1 MDTVTAQQ
9 PQRPLLHSGG
19 HRSGLLDR
27 ALTSPVLWGG
37 LATIVFYWIVR
48 QLPGFATWGQTLFC
62 GHPVAYATTTLF
74 WVGIAALTVRL
85 LAVPRERRAI
95 DSLPQLDRAT
105 HGAVAAAESLQA
117 AVDGAASGLRD
128 SKAGERLSGA
138 ADFVIGRR
146 SADGLNAHLQYL
158 AEFAGE
164 QLHHSYGLV
173 RTVTWAVPILGFLGT
188 VIGITQA
195 IQNLD
200 PAQLQS
206 SFGMVAEGLGVAFGT
221 TALSLGLS
229 LLLVFGTY
237 LVEKSERAI
246 LADVELRTLELT
258 TRLFPVEQAE
268 PQPIVQAETEAAQ
281 QILEQTEA
289 LIAQHVALWNNSLSA
304 MQDRWAATLTRQQS
318 ELDSVLRTAF
328 DESVS
333 GQIELISQQRTAQ
346 QILQR
351 SIEQLTESQNGLLKS
366 QRDLVASQLQIADRL
381 DAEQS
386 NDALEETLH
395 TLSAAVHLL
404 TARVTPKAA

>member
-1 MDTVTAQQ
+1 MDTTTASEL
-9 PQRPLLHSGG
+9 PTRPTSNNRNKPGM
-19 HRSGLLDR
+19 LDR
-27 ALTSPVLWGG
+27 ILMSPLLWGG

-48 QLPGFATWGQTLFC
+48 QLPGFADWGQTLFC
-62 GHPVAYATTTLF
+62 GHPLAYATTTLF
-74 WVGIAALTVRL
+74 WIGIASLSIRQIGI
-85 LAVPRERRAI
+85 PSERRAI
-95 DSLPQLDRAT
+95 DALPELDQDSN
-105 HGAVAAAESLQA
+105 GAVAAAESLRDVVA
-117 AVDGAASGLRD
+117 RSTAGLRD
-128 SKAGERLSGA
+128 SVAGERLTGA
-138 ADFVIGRR
+138 ANFVLGRR
-146 SADGLNAHLQYL
+146 SAEDLNGHLQYL

-164 QLHHSYGLV
+164 RLHHSYGLV
-173 RTVTWAVPILGFLGT
+173 RTITWAVPILGFLGT
-188 VIGITQA
+188 VIGITKA

-258 TRLFPVEQAE
+258 TRLFPVEHSE
-268 PQPIVQAETEAAQ
+268 TQPVIAAETEAAR

-289 LIAQHVALWNNSLSA
+289 LITQHVALWGDSLA
-304 MQDRWAATLTRQQS
+304 EMRERWASTLTRHQS
-318 ELDSVLRTAF
+318 ELDASLRTAF
-328 DESVS
+328 DQSVS
-333 GQIELISQQRTAQ
+333 GHLDQFSQHRAAQ
-346 QILQR
+346 QVLQR
-351 SIEQLTESQNGLLKS
+351 SIEQLTESQDGLLKS

-386 NDALEETLH
+386 NEAMEETLH

>member
-1 MDTVTAQQ
+1 MDTANAGDLSARPTGDNRRQ
-9 PQRPLLHSGG
+9 PGV
-19 HRSGLLDR
+19 LDR
-27 ALTSPVLWGG
+27 ILTSPLLWGG
-37 LATIVFYWIVR
+37 LTTIVFYWVVR
-48 QLPGFATWGQTLFC
+48 QLPGFADWGQTLFC

-74 WVGIAALTVRL
+74 WMGIASL
-85 LAVPRERRAI
+85 LIRVLAIPRERQAI
-95 DSLPQLDRAT
+95 DSLPQLERGS
-105 HGAVAAAESLQA
+105 HGAVAAAEGLRA
-117 AVDGAASGLRD
+117 AVTRSAVGLRD
-128 SKAGERLSGA
+128 SVAGERLTGA

-146 SADGLNAHLQYL
+146 SAEGLNGHLQYL

-164 QLHHSYGLV
+164 RLHHSYGLV
-173 RTVTWAVPILGFLGT
+173 RTITWAVPILGFLGT
-188 VIGITQA
+188 VIGITKA

-229 LLLVFGTY
+229 LLLVFGTF
-237 LVEKSERAI
+237 LVEKFERSI

-258 TRLFPVEQAE
+258 TRLFPVEEAE
-268 PQPIVQAETEAAQ
+268 LQPIVAAETEAAR
-281 QILEQTEA
+281 QILEQTET
-289 LIAQHVALWNNSLSA
+289 LISQHVALWSDSLNE
-304 MQDRWAATLTRQQS
+304 MRERWTSTLTRHQS
-318 ELDSVLRTAF
+318 ELDASLRTAF
-328 DESVS
+328 DQSVS
-333 GQIELISQQRTAQ
+333 GHLDQFSQHRAAQ

-351 SIEQLTESQNGLLKS
+351 SIEQLTESQDGLLKS

-386 NDALEETLH
+386 NEALEETLH

>member
-1 MDTVTAQQ
+1 MDTATAGDLLARPTGDNPRQ
-9 PQRPLLHSGG
+9 PGV
-19 HRSGLLDR
+19 LDR
-27 ALTSPVLWGG
+27 ILTSPLLWGG
-37 LATIVFYWIVR
+37 LVTIVFYWIVG

-74 WVGIAALTVRL
+74 WMGIASLLIRAL
-85 LAVPRERRAI
+85 AIPRERRAI
-95 DSLPQLDRAT
+95 DSLPVLERGSR
-105 HGAVAAAESLQA
+105 GAVAAAESLRA
-117 AVDGAASGLRD
+117 AVARSATGLR
-128 SKAGERLSGA
+128 SSIAGERLTGA

-146 SADGLNAHLQYL
+146 SAEGLNGHLQYL

-164 QLHHSYGLV
+164 RLHHSYGLV
-173 RTVTWAVPILGFLGT
+173 RTITWAVPILGFLGT

-237 LVEKSERAI
+237 LVEKFERSI

-258 TRLFPVEQAE
+258 TRLFPVEEAE
-268 PQPIVQAETEAAQ
+268 QQPIVAAETEAAR
-281 QILEQTEA
+281 QILEQTET
-289 LIAQHVALWNNSLSA
+289 LISQHVALWNDSLSE
-304 MQDRWAATLTRQQS
+304 MRERWTSTLTRHQS
-318 ELDSVLRTAF
+318 ELDASLRTAF
-328 DESVS
+328 DQSVS
-333 GQIELISQQRTAQ
+333 GHLDQFSQHRAAQ

-351 SIEQLTESQNGLLKS
+351 SIEQLTESQDGLLKS

-386 NDALEETLH
+386 NEALEETLH
-395 TLSAAVHLL
+395 TLSAVVHLL
-404 TARVTPKAA
+404 TARVNSKAA

>member
-1 MDTVTAQQ
+1 MDTATAGDLPARSTSNDRRQ
-9 PQRPLLHSGG
+9 PGV
-19 HRSGLLDR
+19 LDR
-27 ALTSPVLWGG
+27 ILTSPLLWGG
-37 LATIVFYWIVR
+37 LATIIFYWVVR
-48 QLPGFATWGQTLFC
+48 QLPGFADWGQTLFC
-62 GHPVAYATTTLF
+62 GHPLAYATTTLF
-74 WVGIAALTVRL
+74 WVGIASLGLR
-85 LAVPRERRAI
+85 VPGVLSERRAI
-95 DSLPQLDRAT
+95 ESLPEVDRSSR
-105 HGAVAAAESLQA
+105 GAVAAAESLRSSVGRSA
-117 AVDGAASGLRD
+117 ERLRD
-128 SKAGERLSGA
+128 SLAGERLTAA

-146 SADGLNAHLQYL
+146 SAEGLNGHLQYL

-164 QLHHSYGLV
+164 RLHHSYGLV
-173 RTVTWAVPILGFLGT
+173 RTITWAVPILGFLGT

-258 TRLFPVEQAE
+258 TKLFPVEPVE
-268 PQPIVQAETEAAQ
+268 SQPIVAAETEAAQ

-289 LIAQHVALWNNSLSA
+289 FISQHVALWNDSLA
-304 MQDRWAATLTRQQS
+304 EMRERWSSTLARHQS
-318 ELDSVLRTAF
+318 ELDASLRTAF
-328 DESVS
+328 DRSVS
-333 GQIELISQQRTAQ
+333 GHLDQFSQQRAAQ
-346 QILQR
+346 QLLQR
-351 SIEQLTESQNGLLKS
+351 SIEQLTESQDGLLKS
-366 QRDLVASQLQIADRL
+366 QRDLVATQLRIAEQL
-381 DAEQS
+381 DAERS
-386 NDALEETLH
+386 SDGMEETLH

>member
-1 MDTVTAQQ
+1 MDTATAGDLPARPTGNNRRQ
-9 PQRPLLHSGG
+9 PGV
-19 HRSGLLDR
+19 LDR
-27 ALTSPVLWGG
+27 ILTSPLLWGS

-48 QLPGFATWGQTLFC
+48 QLPGFADWGQTLFC

-74 WVGIAALTVRL
+74 WMGIAALLIRV
-85 LAVPRERRAI
+85 LAIPRERRAI
-95 DSLPQLDRAT
+95 DSLPQLERGN
-105 HGAVAAAESLQA
+105 HGAVAAAEGLRA
-117 AVDGAASGLRD
+117 AVTRSAVGLRD
-128 SKAGERLSGA
+128 SVAGERLSGA

-146 SADGLNAHLQYL
+146 SAEGLNGHLQYL

-164 QLHHSYGLV
+164 RLHHSYGLV
-173 RTVTWAVPILGFLGT
+173 RTITWAVPILGFLGT
-188 VIGITQA
+188 VIGITKA

-229 LLLVFGTY
+229 LLLVFGTF
-237 LVEKSERAI
+237 LVEKFERSI
-246 LADVELRTLELT
+246 LSDVELRTLELT
-258 TRLFPVEQAE
+258 TRLFPAEQAE
-268 PQPIVQAETEAAQ
+268 PQPIVAAEAEAAR
-281 QILEQTEA
+281 QILEQTET
-289 LIAQHVALWNNSLSA
+289 LISQHVALWNDSLSE
-304 MQDRWAATLTRQQS
+304 MRERWTSTLTRHQS
-318 ELDSVLRTAF
+318 ELDASLRTAF
-328 DESVS
+328 DQSVS
-333 GQIELISQQRTAQ
+333 GHLDQFSQHRAAQ

-351 SIEQLTESQNGLLKS
+351 SIEQLTESQDGLLKS

-386 NDALEETLH
+386 NEAMEETLH

>member
-1 MDTVTAQQ
+1 MDTANAGDLPARPTGDNRRQ
-9 PQRPLLHSGG
+9 PGV
-19 HRSGLLDR
+19 LDQI
-27 ALTSPVLWGG
+27 LTSPLLWGG
-37 LATIVFYWIVR
+37 LTTIVFYWVVR
-48 QLPGFATWGQTLFC
+48 QLPGFADWGQTLFC

-74 WVGIAALTVRL
+74 WMGIASL
-85 LAVPRERRAI
+85 LIRVLAIPRERQAI
-95 DSLPQLDRAT
+95 DSLPQLERGS
-105 HGAVAAAESLQA
+105 HGAVAAAETLRA
-117 AVDGAASGLRD
+117 AVTRSAVGLQD
-128 SKAGERLSGA
+128 SVAGERLTGA

-146 SADGLNAHLQYL
+146 SAEGLNGHLQYL

-164 QLHHSYGLV
+164 RLHHSYGLV
-173 RTVTWAVPILGFLGT
+173 RTITWAVPILGFLGT
-188 VIGITQA
+188 VIGITKA

-229 LLLVFGTY
+229 LLLVFGTF
-237 LVEKSERAI
+237 LVEKFERSI

-258 TRLFPVEQAE
+258 TRLFPVEEAE
-268 PQPIVQAETEAAQ
+268 LQPIVAAETEAAR
-281 QILEQTEA
+281 QILEQTET
-289 LIAQHVALWNNSLSA
+289 LISQHVALWNDSLSE
-304 MQDRWAATLTRQQS
+304 MRERWTSTLTRHQS
-318 ELDSVLRTAF
+318 ELDASLRTAF
-328 DESVS
+328 DQSVS
-333 GQIELISQQRTAQ
+333 GHLDQFSQHRAAQ

-351 SIEQLTESQNGLLKS
+351 SIEQLTESQDGLLKS

-386 NDALEETLH
+386 NEALEETLH